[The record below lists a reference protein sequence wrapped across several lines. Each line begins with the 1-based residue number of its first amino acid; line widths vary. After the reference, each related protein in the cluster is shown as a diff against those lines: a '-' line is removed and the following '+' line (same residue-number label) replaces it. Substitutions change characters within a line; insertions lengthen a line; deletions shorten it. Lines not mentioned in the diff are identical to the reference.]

1 MNNQYIVVE
10 CPHCKHLVYI
20 VLKELNCQIFRHG
33 IFKNNY
39 QQIDPHLSKEKC
51 EELVKTNSIYG
62 CSKPF
67 KIVHHNGSYKA
78 VVCEY
83 I

>member
-1 MNNQYIVVE
+1 MNNQYVIVE
-10 CPHCKHLVYI
+10 CPHCNALIYV

-33 IFKNNY
+33 IFKSDY
-39 QQIDPHLSKEKC
+39 KQIDPHLSKEKC
-51 EELVKTNSIYG
+51 EELVKSNAIYG

-67 KIVHHNGSYKA
+67 KIIIENRTYKA
-78 VVCEY
+78 ISCDY